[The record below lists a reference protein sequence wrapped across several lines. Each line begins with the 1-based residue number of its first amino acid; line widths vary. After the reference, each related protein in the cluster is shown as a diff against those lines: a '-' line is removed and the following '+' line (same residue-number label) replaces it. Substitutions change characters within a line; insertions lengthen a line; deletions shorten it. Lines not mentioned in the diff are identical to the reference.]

1 MGRGRSGRG
10 GRTEVQILA
19 CAPFPRA
26 WGPDEMTWVS
36 RVLAARLQGCR
47 TFRDKTNSKI
57 RGTAHRHTTSRNLF
71 HRIFSFPPTTNRDHG
86 VRATRKASELE
97 AVQIF
102 RRRSLA
108 RVAIRVKAILH
119 KRRDK
124 MLSHVHGAELNYI
137 DWIQFCGGQFV
148 DAAMV

>member
-1 MGRGRSGRG
+1 MQNISRQDKFQDSRD
-10 GRTEVQILA
+10 RTSTHHLE
-19 CAPFPRA
+19 
-26 WGPDEMTWVS
+26 
-36 RVLAARLQGCR
+36 
-47 TFRDKTNSKI
+47 
-57 RGTAHRHTTSRNLF
+57 NLF
-71 HRIFSFPPTTNRDHG
+71 HRIFSFPPTTNRNHG

-119 KRRDK
+119 KCRDK
-124 MLSHVHGAELNYI
+124 MLSHVDGAELDYI
-137 DWIQFCGGQFV
+137 DWIQFRGGQFV